1 MLTSD
6 QLRYVFVVCHVHEGD
21 QEGKLIGVYSSREK
35 AEAARDRAVRQPGFR
50 DHAEGFQIGCCEI
63 DTETWITERFPS
75 PIRD

>member
-35 AEAARDRAVRQPGFR
+35 AEAARDRAVRQPGF
-50 DHAEGFQIGCCEI
+50 EI
-63 DTETWITERFPS
+63 MQKDFK
-75 PIRD
+75 